1 MRKGFVPKAYILNLR
16 KTLMIFAI
24 LLLIAGNVLTVLPNH
39 IHAEDNT
46 EVTQAAENTCPAP
59 VALIN
64 GGFEQPK
71 ARNVGDKGSTGTDPY
86 WMYFFE
92 NEVPGWETDASD
104 NRIQIMQ
111 NSNEFKIGPQ
121 TDRMSTVAA
130 EGTQYA
136 ELNAN
141 EPAMLY
147 QDVNTTPGQT
157 IYWRLAHRGELGYD
171 TMQLRIGSVNTPVDT
186 LPVIQKMSST
196 YDKWY
201 YYTGTYTVPAGQT
214 KTRFGFEA
222 VESST
227 GSPMAGNLLDDIF
240 LGTEP
245 CVTANKSVSPQGE
258 VHPGDELTYAVQVK
272 NQGGDVAADASF
284 SDAIPEGTEYVPG
297 SLKLINGSTTK
308 NLTDAADGDE
318 GNFDGNKV
326 NVALGDL
333 PNTTNLPNGMTV
345 QFKVKAKTGYVGKE
359 ISNKAQINYDSLL
372 TNASKKTES
381 NEVTTPV
388 VFKDPVLESKKT
400 SAIKAKADGNQ
411 DVDHP
416 EVGDTLSYTIQTR
429 NTIEDSQVKN
439 VTISDAVPEGLEYV
453 PGSLQVDGTS
463 VSDAQDDDKG
473 QYADGKVSGQVGN
486 ISDTKWHNVTF
497 EAKVKSGQ
505 AGKDIINK
513 ASISGDNIETPDTPS
528 NEVKVYPRNPSLE
541 SKKTSAIKEKVAG
554 NKYPDH
560 PEVGDTLLYTIQTR
574 NTEED
579 SEAKNLTIS
588 DALPKGLEYVPGTL
602 KVDGTAVS
610 DAKDDDKGDVTDGKV
625 SGQIGDVTDTEWHNV
640 TFEAKVKAG
649 QAGETIQ
656 NTASVTGSNVDTPD
670 KPSNDTEIYP
680 RKPNVES
687 KKTASL
693 QEKAEGNKDE
703 KHPEVGDTLLYTIET
718 RNTIEDS
725 LLKDLVISDELP
737 DGLEYVSG
745 SLKVDNKGVSD
756 AKDDDK
762 GDVTDGKVSGQIGDV
777 TDTEWHTVT
786 FEAKVKAGQAGET
799 IQNTASVTGSNV
811 DTPDTPKNE
820 VEVYPRNPALESK
833 KTASI
838 QAKAEGN
845 KEENQ
850 TQVGDTL
857 LYTIQ
862 TRNTIEDSLVK
873 NLVISDELPEGLE
886 YVSGT
891 LKVDNKAVS
900 DAQDDDKGAMTDGKV
915 SGQIGDVTDTEWHTV
930 TFEVKVKA
938 GQRDQKIVN
947 TASVTGDNVDKP
959 DTPSHEVK
967 VYPKN
972 PVLESEKTAK
982 NLDSD
987 KEKYEAGDTIVYTIK
1002 TRNTVADSKVTDLV
1016 ISDKLPEGLEYVPG
1030 TLKVDNKEVS
1040 DARDDD
1046 KGDVT
1051 DGKVSGQFGDVTDTE
1066 WHTVTFEA
1074 KVKAGQADKKIV
1086 NTASISGDNTDKP
1099 DTPSQEVKVSPKD
1112 PVLKSEKSVKNLDSD
1127 KGKYEAGDTVVY
1139 TIKTRNTVAD
1149 SKVTDLVISDKL
1161 PAGLK
1166 YVEGSLK
1173 ASNGGEA
1180 TIKDGKITA
1189 NFGDV
1194 TDTEWR
1200 SVTFQAK
1207 IESGYAEKTIKNV
1220 ATVDGG
1226 NIDTPDTPGT
1236 DMKVDP
1242 KEPKLESKKTAS
1254 IKEKADGNKDEDHPE
1269 SGDTLLYTIQTRN
1282 TVDDS
1287 LVKDLVISD
1296 SLPEGLEYVTGT
1308 LKVDGTAVSD
1318 DQDDDHGYYAD
1329 GKTSGE
1335 FGNVTDTK
1343 WHSVTF
1349 EAKLKSGQAGKD
1361 IVNTANISSDNI
1373 KTPDKPSHEVKVY
1386 PRNPVLESEKTVK
1399 NLDSDKEKYEAGDT
1413 VVYTI
1418 KTRNTVSDGKVEN
1431 LVISDDLP
1439 AGLKYVEGSL
1449 KASNGGEA
1457 TIKDGKITANFGDVT
1472 DTEWHTVTFQAKI
1485 ESGYEGKTITNVA
1498 TVNGSSIDKPDKPK
1512 AEMNV
1517 VSKGSEKPNEPAKPS
1532 KPTSE
1537 PSKPTPEKTSEKTN
1551 AGNELPN
1558 TATNTYN
1565 LILVGLVLLVA
1576 GTALW
1581 YFRRK
1586 RNA

>member
-1 MRKGFVPKAYILNLR
+1 MGKTFISKTNKLHIRKILIVVAVFLLVTGNL
-16 KTLMIFAI
+16 LSA
-24 LLLIAGNVLTVLPNH
+24 LPNH
-39 IHAEDNT
+39 MHAEDNT
-46 EVTQAAENTCPAP
+46 EVTEKADTTCSAP

-64 GGFEQPK
+64 GSFEQGA
-71 ARNVGDKGSTGTDPY
+71 ARGSAHDGSGLY
-86 WMYFFE
+86 YLE
-92 NEVPGWETDASD
+92 SEVPGWKTTDKAIEIWNYKENIPAVAKNWPAPPNG
-104 NRIQIMQ
+104 NRW
-111 NSNEFKIGPQ
+111 
-121 TDRMSTVAA
+121 
-130 EGTQYA
+130 A
-136 ELNAN
+136 ELNAFEN
-141 EPAMLY
+141 GMLY
-147 QDVNTTPGQT
+147 QDVKTTPGQT
-157 IYWRLAHRGELGYD
+157 IYWRLSHMGRNGVD
-171 TMQLRIGSVNTPVDT
+171 TMQVRIGAVTATPYDT
-186 LPVIQKMSST
+186 KVQKQLSDGRT
-196 YDKWY
+196 AWGTH
-201 YYTGTYTVPAGQT
+201 TGSYTVPAGQT

-222 VESST
+222 VST
-227 GSPMAGNLLDDIF
+227 AGGSIGAGNFLDDIF

-258 VHPGDELTYAVQVK
+258 VHPGDELTYTVQVK

-284 SDAIPEGTEYVPG
+284 TDAIPEGTEYVPG
-297 SLKLINGSTTK
+297 TLKLINGSTTK
-308 NLTDAADGDE
+308 NLTDASDGDA
-318 GNFDGNKV
+318 GYFDGSKV
-326 NVALGDL
+326 NITLGDL
-333 PNTTNLPNGMTV
+333 PNTNNLPNGMTV
-345 QFKVKAKTGYVGKE
+345 QFKVKAKTGYAGKE

-372 TNASKKTES
+372 TNTNKQTES

-400 SAIKAKADGNQ
+400 SAIKSKAEGNQ
-411 DVDHP
+411 DADHP
-416 EVGDTLSYTIQTR
+416 EVGDTLLYTIQTR
-429 NTIEDSQVKN
+429 NTVEDSVVRKLA
-439 VTISDAVPEGLEYV
+439 ISDVVPEGLEYV
-453 PGSLQVDGTS
+453 PGTLQVDGAS
-463 VSDAQDDDKG
+463 VSDVQDDDKG
-473 QYADGKVSGQVGN
+473 QYTDGKVSGQIGDVTD
-486 ISDTKWHNVTF
+486 SEWHNVTF
-497 EAKVKSGQ
+497 EAKVKPGQ
-505 AGKDIINK
+505 AGKDIINT
-513 ASISGDNIETPDTPS
+513 ASISGDNIDTPDTPN
-528 NEVKVYPRNPSLE
+528 NEVKVYPRNPDLE
-541 SKKTSAIKEKVAG
+541 SKKTSTIKEKVEG

-579 SEAKNLTIS
+579 SEAKALTIS
-588 DALPKGLEYVPGTL
+588 DTLPEGLEYVPGTL

-610 DAKDDDKGDVTDGKV
+610 DAQDDDKGDMTDGKV
-625 SGQIGDVTDTEWHNV
+625 SGQIGDVNDTKWHNV
-640 TFEAKVKAG
+640 TFEVKVKAG
-649 QAGETIQ
+649 QAGETIK
-656 NTASVTGSNVDTPD
+656 NTATVSGSNIDTPD

-680 RKPNVES
+680 RKPDVES

-693 QEKAEGNKDE
+693 QTKAEGNKDE

-745 SLKVDNKGVSD
+745 SLKVDNKEASD

-762 GDVTDGKVSGQIGDV
+762 GDMTDGKVSGQIGDV

-799 IQNTASVTGSNV
+799 IQNTASVTGSNL

-820 VEVYPRNPALESK
+820 VEVYPKNPVLESK

-845 KEENQ
+845 KDENQ

-862 TRNTIEDSLVK
+862 TRNTVEDSLVK

-900 DAQDDDKGAMTDGKV
+900 DAQDDDKGDMTDGKV
-915 SGQIGDVTDTEWHTV
+915 SGQIG
-930 TFEVKVKA
+930 
-938 GQRDQKIVN
+938 N
-947 TASVTGDNVDKP
+947 
-959 DTPSHEVK
+959 
-967 VYPKN
+967 
-972 PVLESEKTAK
+972 
-982 NLDSD
+982 
-987 KEKYEAGDTIVYTIK
+987 
-1002 TRNTVADSKVTDLV
+1002 
-1016 ISDKLPEGLEYVPG
+1016 
-1030 TLKVDNKEVS
+1030 
-1040 DARDDD
+1040 
-1046 KGDVT
+1046 
-1051 DGKVSGQFGDVTDTE
+1051 VTDTE

-1074 KVKAGQADKKIV
+1074 KVKAGQADEKIV
-1086 NTASISGDNTDKP
+1086 NTASVSGDNVDKP
-1099 DTPSQEVKVSPKD
+1099 DKPSHEVKVSPRN
-1112 PVLKSEKSVKNLDSD
+1112 PVLESEKTAKNLDEE
-1127 KGKYEAGDTVVY
+1127 KEKYEAGDTVVY
-1139 TIKTRNTVAD
+1139 TIKTRNTVKD
-1149 SKVTDLVISDKL
+1149 SKVTDLVISDEL
-1161 PAGLK
+1161 PDGLK
-1166 YVEGSLK
+1166 YIEGSLK
-1173 ASNGGEA
+1173 VSHEGKGSFENGKVSA
-1180 TIKDGKITA
+1180 D
-1189 NFGDV
+1189 FGDV
-1194 TDTEWR
+1194 TDTEWHT
-1200 SVTFQAK
+1200 VTLQAK

-1226 NIDTPDTPGT
+1226 NIDTPDKPGT
-1236 DMKVDP
+1236 DIRVDA
-1242 KEPKLESKKTAS
+1242 KDPKLESKKTAS
-1254 IKEKADGNKDEDHPE
+1254 IKEKADGNKDADHPE

-1282 TVDDS
+1282 TIEDS
-1287 LVKDLVISD
+1287 LVKNLVISD
-1296 SLPEGLEYVTGT
+1296 SLPEGLEYVSGT

-1329 GKTSGE
+1329 GKTSGG

-1349 EAKLKSGQAGKD
+1349 EAKVKSGQAGKD

-1373 KTPDKPSHEVKVY
+1373 TNPDKPSHEVKVY

-1498 TVNGSSIDKPDKPK
+1498 SVEGSGIDKSDKPK

-1517 VSKGSEKPNEPAKPS
+1517 VSKGSETPSNFNPSDEPNKSTPS
-1532 KPTSE
+1532 
-1537 PSKPTPEKTSEKTN
+1537 TPEKTDGKTN

-1576 GTALW
+1576 GTAFW

>member
-16 KTLMIFAI
+16 KTLMIFAV

-39 IHAEDNT
+39 IHAEDTT
-46 EVTQAAENTCPAP
+46 EVTQSADTICPAP

-64 GGFEQPK
+64 GSFEQGA
-71 ARNVGDKGSTGTDPY
+71 ARGSAHDGSGLY
-86 WMYFFE
+86 YYE
-92 NEVPGWETDASD
+92 SEVPGWKTTDKAIEIWNYAQNIPAVVKNWPAPPD
-104 NRIQIMQ
+104 GNRW
-111 NSNEFKIGPQ
+111 
-121 TDRMSTVAA
+121 
-130 EGTQYA
+130 A
-136 ELNAN
+136 ELNAFEN
-141 EPAMLY
+141 GMLY
-147 QDVNTTPGQT
+147 QDVKTTPGQT
-157 IYWRLAHRGELGYD
+157 IYWRLSHMGRQGVD
-171 TMQLRIGSVNTPVDT
+171 TMQVRIGAATNNPYDT
-186 LPVIQKMSST
+186 VVQKQFSDGKT
-196 YDKWY
+196 AWGTH
-201 YYTGTYTVPAGQT
+201 TGSYTVPAGQT
-214 KTRFGFEA
+214 TTRFGFEA
-222 VESST
+222 VST
-227 GSPMAGNLLDDIF
+227 AAGNIGAGNFLDDIF

-258 VHPGDELTYAVQVK
+258 VQPGDELTYAVQIK
-272 NQGGDVAADASF
+272 NEGGDVAADASF

-297 SLKLINGSTTK
+297 SLKLMNGSTTK
-308 NLTDAADGDE
+308 NLTDASDGDE

-326 NVALGDL
+326 NITLGNL
-333 PNTTNLPNGMTV
+333 PNTNNLPNGMTV
-345 QFKVKAKTGYVGKE
+345 QFKVKAKTGYAGKE

-372 TNASKKTES
+372 TNTSKKTES

-400 SAIKAKADGNQ
+400 SAIKVKADGNQ
-411 DVDHP
+411 DADHP
-416 EVGDTLSYTIQTR
+416 EVGDTLLYTIQTR
-429 NTIEDSQVKN
+429 NTVEDSQVKN
-439 VTISDAVPEGLEYV
+439 LAISDTVPEGLDYV
-453 PGSLQVDGTS
+453 PGSLKVDGVS
-463 VSDAQDDDKG
+463 VSDGQDDDKG
-473 QYADGKVSGQVGN
+473 QYTDGKVSGQVGN
-486 ISDTKWHNVTF
+486 VSDTEWHNVTF
-497 EAKVKSGQ
+497 EVKVKPGQ
-505 AGKDIINK
+505 AGKNIINT
-513 ASISGDNIETPDTPS
+513 ANISGDNIQTPEKPN
-528 NEVKVYPRNPSLE
+528 NEVKVYPRNPALE
-541 SKKTSAIKEKVAG
+541 SKKTAAIKEKVEG

-579 SEAKNLTIS
+579 SEVKALTIS
-588 DALPKGLEYVPGTL
+588 DAIPDGLEYVPGTL

-610 DAKDDDKGDVTDGKV
+610 DAQDDDKGDVTDGKV
-625 SGQIGDVTDTEWHNV
+625 SGQIGDVTDMEWHNV

-649 QAGETIQ
+649 QAGETIK
-656 NTASVTGSNVDTPD
+656 NTATITGSNIETPD

-680 RKPNVES
+680 RKPDVES

-693 QEKAEGNKDE
+693 QEKADGNKDE

-737 DGLEYVSG
+737 EGLEYVSG
-745 SLKVDNKGVSD
+745 SLKVDGTAVSD
-756 AKDDDK
+756 AQDDDK
-762 GDVTDGKVSGQIGDV
+762 GDMTDGKVSGQIGDV

-799 IQNTASVTGSNV
+799 IQNTASVTGSNLE
-811 DTPDTPKNE
+811 TPDKPNHE
-820 VEVYPRNPALESK
+820 VAIYPRNPDLESK

-850 TQVGDTL
+850 IQVGDTL

-862 TRNTIEDSLVK
+862 TRNIVEDSLVK

-900 DAQDDDKGAMTDGKV
+900 DAQDDDKGDMTDGKV
-915 SGQIGDVTDTEWHTV
+915 SGKIGDVTDTEWHTV

-938 GQRDQKIVN
+938 GQINQKIVN
-947 TASVTGDNVDKP
+947 TASVTGDNIDKP
-959 DTPSHEVK
+959 DKPSHEVK
-967 VYPKN
+967 VSPRN

-987 KEKYEAGDTIVYTIK
+987 KEKYEAGDTVVYTIK
-1002 TRNTVADSKVTDLV
+1002 TRNTVTDSKVTDLV
-1016 ISDKLPEGLEYVPG
+1016 IADKLPAGLEYVPG
-1030 TLKVDNKEVS
+1030 TLKVDNKAVS

-1051 DGKVSGQFGDVTDTE
+1051 EGKVSGQFGDVTDTE

-1074 KVKAGQADKKIV
+1074 KIKAGQAGKNIV
-1086 NTASISGDNTDKP
+1086 NTASVTGGNVDKP
-1099 DTPSQEVKVSPKD
+1099 DKPSHEVKVSPKD
-1112 PVLKSEKSVKNLDSD
+1112 PVLESEKTAKNLDSD
-1127 KGKYEAGDTVVY
+1127 KEKYEAGDTVVY

-1180 TIKDGKITA
+1180 TVKDGKVTA

-1194 TDTEWR
+1194 TDTGWHT
-1200 SVTFQAK
+1200 VTFQAK

-1226 NIDTPDTPGT
+1226 NIDTPDKPGT
-1236 DMKVDP
+1236 DIKVDA
-1242 KEPKLESKKTAS
+1242 KDPKLESKKTAS
-1254 IKEKADGNKDEDHPE
+1254 IKEKADGNKDADHPE

-1282 TVDDS
+1282 TMEDS
-1287 LVKDLVISD
+1287 LVKNLVISD
-1296 SLPEGLEYVTGT
+1296 SLPEGLEYVSGT

-1318 DQDDDHGYYAD
+1318 DQDDDHGYFAD

-1349 EAKLKSGQAGKD
+1349 EAKVKSGQAGKD
-1361 IVNTANISSDNI
+1361 IINTANISSDNI
-1373 KTPDKPSHEVKVY
+1373 TTPDKPSHEVKVY

-1472 DTEWHTVTFQAKI
+1472 DTEWRTVTFQAKI
-1485 ESGYEGKTITNVA
+1485 ESGYAGKTIINVA
-1498 TVNGSSIDKPDKPK
+1498 TVNGSSIDNPDKPK

-1532 KPTSE
+1532 KPT
-1537 PSKPTPEKTSEKTN
+1537 PEKTDGKTN
-1551 AGNELPN
+1551 TGKELPN

>member
-1 MRKGFVPKAYILNLR
+1 
-16 KTLMIFAI
+16 MIFAI
-24 LLLIAGNVLTVLPNH
+24 LLLVAGNVLTVLPNH

-46 EVTQAAENTCPAP
+46 EVTQSADTTCPAP

-64 GGFEQPK
+64 GSFEQGA
-71 ARNVGDKGSTGTDPY
+71 ARGSAYDGSGLY
-86 WMYFFE
+86 YYE
-92 NEVPGWETDASD
+92 SEVPGWKTTDKAIEIWNYAQNIPAVVKNWPAPPD
-104 NRIQIMQ
+104 GNRW
-111 NSNEFKIGPQ
+111 
-121 TDRMSTVAA
+121 
-130 EGTQYA
+130 A
-136 ELNAN
+136 ELNAFEN
-141 EPAMLY
+141 GMLY
-147 QDVNTTPGQT
+147 QDVKTTPGQT
-157 IYWRLAHRGELGYD
+157 IYWRLSHMGRQGVD
-171 TMQLRIGSVNTPVDT
+171 TMQVRIGAATSNPYSTVV
-186 LPVIQKMSST
+186 QKQFSDGRT
-196 YDKWY
+196 AWGTH
-201 YYTGTYTVPAGQT
+201 TGSYTVPAGQT
-214 KTRFGFEA
+214 TTRFGFEA
-222 VESST
+222 VST
-227 GSPMAGNLLDDIF
+227 ASGNIGAGNFLDDIF

-258 VHPGDELTYAVQVK
+258 VQPGDELTYAVQIK
-272 NQGGDVAADASF
+272 NEGGDVAADASF

-308 NLTDAADGDE
+308 NLTDASDGDE

-326 NVALGDL
+326 NITLGDL
-333 PNTTNLPNGMTV
+333 PNTNNLPNGMTV

-372 TNASKKTES
+372 TNTSKKTES

-400 SAIKAKADGNQ
+400 SAIKAKAEGNQ
-411 DVDHP
+411 DADHP
-416 EVGDTLSYTIQTR
+416 EVGDTLLYTIQTR
-429 NTIEDSQVKN
+429 NTVEDSQVKN
-439 VTISDAVPEGLEYV
+439 LAISDTVPEGLDYV
-453 PGSLQVDGTS
+453 PGSLKVDGAS
-463 VSDAQDDDKG
+463 VSDDQDNDKG
-473 QYADGKVSGQVGN
+473 QYTDGKVSGQIGN
-486 ISDTKWHNVTF
+486 VTDTEWHNVTF
-497 EAKVKSGQ
+497 EVKVKPGQ
-505 AGKDIINK
+505 AGKDIINT
-513 ASISGDNIETPDTPS
+513 ASISGDNIQTPDKPN
-528 NEVKVYPRNPSLE
+528 NEVKVYPRNPALE
-541 SKKTSAIKEKVAG
+541 SKKTAAIKEKVEG

-579 SEAKNLTIS
+579 SEVKALTIS
-588 DALPKGLEYVPGTL
+588 DAIPDGLEYVPGTL

-610 DAKDDDKGDVTDGKV
+610 DDQDDDKGDVTDGKV

-640 TFEAKVKAG
+640 TFEVKVKAG
-649 QAGETIQ
+649 QAGETIK
-656 NTASVTGSNVDTPD
+656 NTATVSGSNIETPD

-680 RKPNVES
+680 RKPDVES

-725 LLKDLVISDELP
+725 LLKDLVISDKLP

-745 SLKVDNKGVSD
+745 SLKVDGTAVSD
-756 AKDDDK
+756 AQDDDK
-762 GDVTDGKVSGQIGDV
+762 GDMTDGKVSGQIGDV

-799 IQNTASVTGSNV
+799 IQNTASVTGSNLE
-811 DTPDTPKNE
+811 TPDKPNHE
-820 VEVYPRNPALESK
+820 VAIYPRNPDLESK
-833 KTASI
+833 KTSSI

-850 TQVGDTL
+850 IQVGDTL

-862 TRNTIEDSLVK
+862 TRNIVEDSLVK

-900 DAQDDDKGAMTDGKV
+900 DDQDDDKGYMTDGKV

-930 TFEVKVKA
+930 TFEAKVKA
-938 GQRDQKIVN
+938 GQRDQKIEN
-947 TASVTGDNVDKP
+947 TASVTGDNVDKT

-967 VYPKN
+967 ISPRN

-987 KEKYEAGDTIVYTIK
+987 KEKYEAGDTVVYTIK
-1002 TRNTVADSKVTDLV
+1002 TRNTVKDSKVTDLV
-1016 ISDKLPEGLEYVPG
+1016 ISDKLPAGLEYVPG

-1040 DARDDD
+1040 DVRDDD

-1074 KVKAGQADKKIV
+1074 KVKSGQADKNIV

-1099 DTPSQEVKVSPKD
+1099 DTPSQEVKISPKD

-1200 SVTFQAK
+1200 TVTFQAK

-1226 NIDTPDTPGT
+1226 NIDTPDKPGT
-1236 DMKVDP
+1236 DIKVDP
-1242 KEPKLESKKTAS
+1242 KDPKLESKKTAS

-1296 SLPEGLEYVTGT
+1296 SLPEGLEYVAGT

-1318 DQDDDHGYYAD
+1318 EQDDDHGYYAD

-1349 EAKLKSGQAGKD
+1349 EAKVKSGQAGKD

-1373 KTPDKPSHEVKVY
+1373 TTPDKPSHEVKVY

-1399 NLDSDKEKYEAGDT
+1399 NLDADKEKYEAGDT

-1431 LVISDDLP
+1431 LVISDKLP

-1472 DTEWHTVTFQAKI
+1472 DTEWRTVTFQAKI
-1485 ESGYEGKTITNVA
+1485 ESGFAGKTITNVA
-1498 TVNGSSIDKPDKPK
+1498 TVNGSSIDNPDKPK

-1532 KPTSE
+1532 KPT
-1537 PSKPTPEKTSEKTN
+1537 PEKTGEKTN
-1551 AGNELPN
+1551 AGKELPD
-1558 TATNTYN
+1558 TATNHYN
-1565 LILVGLVLLVA
+1565 ILLVGFGLLLIGSV
-1576 GTALW
+1576 LW

>member
-59 VALIN
+59 VALVN

-786 FEAKVKAGQAGET
+786 FEAKVK
-799 IQNTASVTGSNV
+799 S
-811 DTPDTPKNE
+811 
-820 VEVYPRNPALESK
+820 
-833 KTASI
+833 
-838 QAKAEGN
+838 
-845 KEENQ
+845 
-850 TQVGDTL
+850 
-857 LYTIQ
+857 
-862 TRNTIEDSLVK
+862 
-873 NLVISDELPEGLE
+873 
-886 YVSGT
+886 
-891 LKVDNKAVS
+891 
-900 DAQDDDKGAMTDGKV
+900 
-915 SGQIGDVTDTEWHTV
+915 
-930 TFEVKVKA
+930 

-1296 SLPEGLEYVTGT
+1296 SLPEGLEYVAGT

-1349 EAKLKSGQAGKD
+1349 EAKVKSGQAGKD

-1373 KTPDKPSHEVKVY
+1373 KTPDQPSHEVKVY

-1532 KPTSE
+1532 KTTPE
-1537 PSKPTPEKTSEKTN
+1537 PSKTTPEKTSEKTN

>member
-1 MRKGFVPKAYILNLR
+1 
-16 KTLMIFAI
+16 MIFAI
-24 LLLIAGNVLTVLPNH
+24 LLLVAGNVLTVLPNH

-46 EVTQAAENTCPAP
+46 EVTQSADTTCPAP

-64 GGFEQPK
+64 GSFEQGA
-71 ARNVGDKGSTGTDPY
+71 ARGSAYDGSGLY
-86 WMYFFE
+86 YYE
-92 NEVPGWETDASD
+92 SEVPGWKTTDKAIEIWNYAQNIPAVVKNWPAPPD
-104 NRIQIMQ
+104 GNRW
-111 NSNEFKIGPQ
+111 
-121 TDRMSTVAA
+121 
-130 EGTQYA
+130 A
-136 ELNAN
+136 ELNAFEN
-141 EPAMLY
+141 GMLY
-147 QDVNTTPGQT
+147 QDVKTTPGQT
-157 IYWRLAHRGELGYD
+157 IYWRLSHMGRQGVD
-171 TMQLRIGSVNTPVDT
+171 TMQVRIGAATSNPYSTVV
-186 LPVIQKMSST
+186 QKQFSDGRT
-196 YDKWY
+196 AWGTH
-201 YYTGTYTVPAGQT
+201 TGSYTVPAGQT
-214 KTRFGFEA
+214 TTRFGFEA
-222 VESST
+222 VST
-227 GSPMAGNLLDDIF
+227 ASGNIGAGNFLDDIF

-245 CVTANKSVSPQGE
+245 CVTANKTVSPQGE
-258 VHPGDELTYAVQVK
+258 VQPGDELTYAVQIK
-272 NQGGDVAADASF
+272 NEGGDVAADASF

-308 NLTDAADGDE
+308 NLTDASDGDG

-326 NVALGDL
+326 NITLGDL
-333 PNTTNLPNGMTV
+333 PNTNNLPNGMTV

-372 TNASKKTES
+372 TNTSKKTES

-400 SAIKAKADGNQ
+400 SAIKAKAEGNQ
-411 DVDHP
+411 DADHP
-416 EVGDTLSYTIQTR
+416 EVGDTLLYTIQTR
-429 NTIEDSQVKN
+429 NTVEDSQVKN
-439 VTISDAVPEGLEYV
+439 LAISDTVPEGLDYV
-453 PGSLQVDGTS
+453 PGSLKVDGAS
-463 VSDAQDDDKG
+463 VSDDQDNDKG
-473 QYADGKVSGQVGN
+473 QYTDGKVSGQIGN
-486 ISDTKWHNVTF
+486 VTDTEWHNVTF
-497 EAKVKSGQ
+497 EVKVKPGQ
-505 AGKDIINK
+505 AGKDIINT
-513 ASISGDNIETPDTPS
+513 ASISGDNIQTPDKPN
-528 NEVKVYPRNPSLE
+528 NEVKVYPRNPALE
-541 SKKTSAIKEKVAG
+541 SKKTAAIKEKVEG

-579 SEAKNLTIS
+579 SEVKALTIS
-588 DALPKGLEYVPGTL
+588 DAIPDGLEYVPGTL

-610 DAKDDDKGDVTDGKV
+610 DDQDDDKGDVTDGKV

-640 TFEAKVKAG
+640 TFEVKVKAG
-649 QAGETIQ
+649 QAGETIK
-656 NTASVTGSNVDTPD
+656 NTATVSGSNIETPD

-680 RKPNVES
+680 RKPDVES

-725 LLKDLVISDELP
+725 LLKDLVISDKLP

-745 SLKVDNKGVSD
+745 SLKVDGTAVSD
-756 AKDDDK
+756 AQDDDK
-762 GDVTDGKVSGQIGDV
+762 GDMTDGKVSGQIGDV

-799 IQNTASVTGSNV
+799 IQNTASVTGSNLE
-811 DTPDTPKNE
+811 TPDKPNHE
-820 VEVYPRNPALESK
+820 VAIYPRNPDLESK
-833 KTASI
+833 KTSSI

-850 TQVGDTL
+850 IQVGDTL

-862 TRNTIEDSLVK
+862 TRNIVEDSLVK

-900 DAQDDDKGAMTDGKV
+900 DAQDDDKGNMTDGKV

-938 GQRDQKIVN
+938 GQTDQKIVN

-959 DTPSHEVK
+959 DKPSHEVK
-967 VYPKN
+967 VSPRN

-987 KEKYEAGDTIVYTIK
+987 KEKYEVGDTVVYTIK
-1002 TRNTVADSKVTDLV
+1002 TRNTVKDSKVTDLV
-1016 ISDKLPEGLEYVPG
+1016 ITDKLPAGLEYVPG

-1051 DGKVSGQFGDVTDTE
+1051 DDKVSGQFGDVTDTE

-1074 KVKAGQADKKIV
+1074 KVKSGQADKNIV

-1112 PVLKSEKSVKNLDSD
+1112 PVLKSEKSVKNFDSD

-1200 SVTFQAK
+1200 TVTFQAK

-1226 NIDTPDTPGT
+1226 NIDTPDKPGT
-1236 DMKVDP
+1236 DIKVDP
-1242 KEPKLESKKTAS
+1242 KDPKLESKKTAS

-1282 TVDDS
+1282 TFDDS
-1287 LVKDLVISD
+1287 LVKNLVISD
-1296 SLPEGLEYVTGT
+1296 SLPEGLEYVAGT

-1349 EAKLKSGQAGKD
+1349 EAKVKSGQAGKD

-1399 NLDSDKEKYEAGDT
+1399 NLDADKEKYEAGDT

-1431 LVISDDLP
+1431 LVILDDLP

-1457 TIKDGKITANFGDVT
+1457 TFKDGKVTANFGDVT
-1472 DTEWHTVTFQAKI
+1472 DTEWRTVTFQAKI
-1485 ESGYEGKTITNVA
+1485 ESGFAGKTITNVA
-1498 TVNGSSIDKPDKPK
+1498 TVNGSGIDNPDKPK

-1532 KPTSE
+1532 KPT
-1537 PSKPTPEKTSEKTN
+1537 PEKTGEKTN
-1551 AGNELPN
+1551 AGKELPD
-1558 TATNTYN
+1558 TATNHYN
-1565 LILVGLVLLVA
+1565 ILLFGFGLLLIGS
-1576 GTALW
+1576 ALW

>member
-1 MRKGFVPKAYILNLR
+1 MRKGFVPKTYILNLR
-16 KTLMIFAI
+16 KTLMIFTV
-24 LLLIAGNVLTVLPNH
+24 LLLVTGNVLTVLPNH
-39 IHAEDNT
+39 IHAEENP
-46 EVTQAAENTCPAP
+46 EVTQSADTTCPAP
-59 VALIN
+59 VTLIN
-64 GGFEQPK
+64 GSFEQGA
-71 ARNVGDKGSTGTDPY
+71 ARGSAVNGSGIY
-86 WMYFFE
+86 YYE
-92 NEVPGWETDASD
+92 SEVPGWKTTDDASGYKVIEIW
-104 NRIQIMQ
+104 NHAQ
-111 NSNEFKIGPQ
+111 NLPSGAKYYSAPPDGK
-121 TDRMSTVAA
+121 RW
-130 EGTQYA
+130 A
-136 ELNAN
+136 ELNATEN
-141 EPAMLY
+141 GMLY
-147 QDVNTTPGQT
+147 QDVKTTPGQT
-157 IYWRLAHRGELGYD
+157 IYWRLSHMGRAGVD
-171 TMQLRIGSVNTPVDT
+171 TMQVRIGAATKNPYDT
-186 LPVIQKMSST
+186 VAQKQMS
-196 YDKWY
+196 DGK
-201 YYTGTYTVPAGQT
+201 TGWGTHTGSYTVPTGQT
-214 KTRFGFEA
+214 TTRFGFEA
-222 VESST
+222 VSSAS
-227 GSPMAGNLLDDIF
+227 GSIGNGNFLDDIF

-258 VHPGDELTYAVQVK
+258 VHHGDELTYAVQVK

-308 NLTDAADGDE
+308 NLTDASDGDE

-326 NVALGDL
+326 NITLGNL
-333 PNTTNLPNGMTV
+333 PNTNDLPNGMTV
-345 QFKVKAKTGYVGKE
+345 QFKVKAKAGYAGKE

-372 TNASKKTES
+372 TNTNKQTES
-381 NEVTTPV
+381 NEVKTPV

-400 SAIKAKADGNQ
+400 SAIKSKAEGNQ
-411 DVDHP
+411 DADHP
-416 EVGDTLSYTIQTR
+416 EVGDTLLYTIQTR
-429 NTIEDSQVKN
+429 NTAEDSQVKN
-439 VTISDAVPEGLEYV
+439 LTISDVVPEGLDYV
-453 PGSLQVDGTS
+453 PGSLKVDGAS
-463 VSDAQDDDKG
+463 VSDDQDDDKG
-473 QYADGKVSGQVGN
+473 QHTDGKVSGQIGN
-486 ISDTKWHNVTF
+486 ITDTEWHNVTF

-505 AGKDIINK
+505 AGKDIINT
-513 ASISGDNIETPDTPS
+513 ASISGDNIVTPDTPK
-528 NEVKVYPRNPSLE
+528 NEVKVYPRNPALE
-541 SKKTSAIKEKVAG
+541 SKKTSAIKEKVEG

-588 DALPKGLEYVPGTL
+588 DAIPDGLEYVPGTL

-625 SGQIGDVTDTEWHNV
+625 SGQIGDVTDMEWHNV
-640 TFEAKVKAG
+640 TFEAKVKPG
-649 QAGETIQ
+649 QAGETIK
-656 NTASVTGSNVDTPD
+656 NTATVSGSNIDTPD

-680 RKPNVES
+680 RKPDVES

-693 QEKAEGNKDE
+693 QAKAEGNKDE
-703 KHPEVGDTLLYTIET
+703 KHPEAGDTLLYTIET

-745 SLKVDNKGVSD
+745 SLKVDGTAVSD
-756 AKDDDK
+756 AQDDDK
-762 GDVTDGKVSGQIGDV
+762 GDMTDGKVSGQIGDV
-777 TDTEWHTVT
+777 TDTDWHTVT

-799 IQNTASVTGSNV
+799 IQNMASITGSNME
-811 DTPDTPKNE
+811 TPDKPKNE
-820 VEVYPRNPALESK
+820 VEVYPRNPVLESK

-838 QAKAEGN
+838 QAKADGN

-862 TRNTIEDSLVK
+862 TRNTVEDSLVK

-900 DAQDDDKGAMTDGKV
+900 DAQDDDKGDMTEGKV

-938 GQRDQKIVN
+938 GQTNQKIAN
-947 TASVTGDNVDKP
+947 TASVTGDNIDKP
-959 DTPSHEVK
+959 DKPSHEVK
-967 VYPKN
+967 VYPRN

-987 KEKYEAGDTIVYTIK
+987 KEKYEAGDTVVYTIK

-1016 ISDKLPEGLEYVPG
+1016 ISDELPEGLEYVSG
-1030 TLKVDNKEVS
+1030 TLKADDKAVT
-1040 DARDDD
+1040 DAEDDD

-1051 DGKVSGQFGDVTDTE
+1051 KGKVSGQFGDVTDTE

-1074 KVKAGQADKKIV
+1074 KLKAGQAGKNIV

-1127 KGKYEAGDTVVY
+1127 KEKYEAGDTVVY

-1149 SKVTDLVISDKL
+1149 SKVTDLVISDEL
-1161 PAGLK
+1161 PDGLK
-1166 YVEGSLK
+1166 YIEGSLK
-1173 ASNGGEA
+1173 VSHEGKGSFENGKVSA
-1180 TIKDGKITA
+1180 D
-1189 NFGDV
+1189 FGDV
-1194 TDTEWR
+1194 TDTEWHT
-1200 SVTFQAK
+1200 VTFQAK

-1226 NIDTPDTPGT
+1226 NIDTPDKPGT
-1236 DMKVDP
+1236 DINVDA
-1242 KEPKLESKKTAS
+1242 KDPKLESKKTAS
-1254 IKEKADGNKDEDHPE
+1254 IKEKADGNKDADHPE

-1282 TVDDS
+1282 TIEDS
-1287 LVKDLVISD
+1287 LVKNLVISD
-1296 SLPEGLEYVTGT
+1296 SLPEGLEYVSGT

-1318 DQDDDHGYYAD
+1318 VQDDDHGYYAD

-1349 EAKLKSGQAGKD
+1349 EAKVKSGQAGKD
-1361 IVNTANISSDNI
+1361 IVNTASVSSDNI

-1386 PRNPVLESEKTVK
+1386 PRNPVLESEKTAK
-1399 NLDSDKEKYEAGDT
+1399 NLDTDKKKYEAGDT

-1431 LVISDDLP
+1431 LVISDELP

-1449 KASNGGEA
+1449 KASNGGKA
-1457 TIKDGKITANFGDVT
+1457 TIKDGKVTANFGDVT
-1472 DTEWHTVTFQAKI
+1472 DTEWRTVTFQTKI
-1485 ESGYEGKTITNVA
+1485 ESEYSGKTITNVA
-1498 TVNGSSIDKPDKPK
+1498 TVEGSGIDKPDKPK
-1512 AEMNV
+1512 VDITVEQKDPP
-1517 VSKGSEKPNEPAKPS
+1517 VSDKSEEPVKPS
-1532 KPTSE
+1532 KPNNPNKDQGTES
-1537 PSKPTPEKTSEKTN
+1537 
-1551 AGNELPN
+1551 GNELPN

-1576 GTALW
+1576 GTAFW

>member
-16 KTLMIFAI
+16 KTLMIFAV

-39 IHAEDNT
+39 IHAEDTT
-46 EVTQAAENTCPAP
+46 EVTQSADNICPAP

-64 GGFEQPK
+64 GSFEQGA
-71 ARNVGDKGSTGTDPY
+71 ARGSAHDGSGLY
-86 WMYFFE
+86 YYE
-92 NEVPGWETDASD
+92 SEVPGWKTTDKAIEIWNYAQNIPAVVKNWPAPPD
-104 NRIQIMQ
+104 GNRW
-111 NSNEFKIGPQ
+111 
-121 TDRMSTVAA
+121 
-130 EGTQYA
+130 A
-136 ELNAN
+136 ELNAFEN
-141 EPAMLY
+141 GMLY
-147 QDVNTTPGQT
+147 QDVKTTPGQT
-157 IYWRLAHRGELGYD
+157 IYWRLSHMGRQGVD
-171 TMQLRIGSVNTPVDT
+171 TMQVRIGAATNNPYDT
-186 LPVIQKMSST
+186 VVQKQFSDGKT
-196 YDKWY
+196 AWGTH
-201 YYTGTYTVPAGQT
+201 TGSYTVPAGQT
-214 KTRFGFEA
+214 TTRFGFEA
-222 VESST
+222 VST
-227 GSPMAGNLLDDIF
+227 AAGNIGAGNFLDDIF

-258 VHPGDELTYAVQVK
+258 VQPGDELTYAVQIK
-272 NQGGDVAADASF
+272 NEGGDVAADASF

-297 SLKLINGSTTK
+297 SLKLMNGSTTK
-308 NLTDAADGDE
+308 NLTDASDGDE

-326 NVALGDL
+326 NITLGNL
-333 PNTTNLPNGMTV
+333 PNTNNLPNGMTV

-372 TNASKKTES
+372 TNTSKKTES

-400 SAIKAKADGNQ
+400 SAIKAKAEGNQ
-411 DVDHP
+411 DADHP
-416 EVGDTLSYTIQTR
+416 EVGDTLLYTIQTR
-429 NTIEDSQVKN
+429 NTVEDSQVKN
-439 VTISDAVPEGLEYV
+439 LAISDAVPEGLEYV
-453 PGSLQVDGTS
+453 PGSLKVDGAS
-463 VSDAQDDDKG
+463 VSDGQDDDKG
-473 QYADGKVSGQVGN
+473 QYTDGKVSGQVGN
-486 ISDTKWHNVTF
+486 VSDTEWHNVTF
-497 EAKVKSGQ
+497 EVKVKPGQ
-505 AGKDIINK
+505 AGKNIINT
-513 ASISGDNIETPDTPS
+513 ASISGDNIQTPDKPN
-528 NEVKVYPRNPSLE
+528 NEVKVYPRNPALE
-541 SKKTSAIKEKVAG
+541 SKKTAAIKEKVEG

-579 SEAKNLTIS
+579 SEVKALTIS
-588 DALPKGLEYVPGTL
+588 DAIPDGLEYVPGTL

-610 DAKDDDKGDVTDGKV
+610 DDQDDDKGDVTDGKV
-625 SGQIGDVTDTEWHNV
+625 SGQIGDVTDMEWHNV

-649 QAGETIQ
+649 QAGETIK
-656 NTASVTGSNVDTPD
+656 NTATITGSNIETPD

-680 RKPNVES
+680 RKPDVES

-693 QEKAEGNKDE
+693 QEKADGNKDE

-737 DGLEYVSG
+737 EGLEYVSG
-745 SLKVDNKGVSD
+745 SLKVDDTAVSD
-756 AKDDDK
+756 AQDDDK
-762 GDVTDGKVSGQIGDV
+762 GDMTDGKVSGQIGDV

-799 IQNTASVTGSNV
+799 IQNTASVTGSNLE
-811 DTPDTPKNE
+811 TPDKPNHE
-820 VEVYPRNPALESK
+820 VAIYPRNPDLESK

-850 TQVGDTL
+850 IQVGDTL

-862 TRNTIEDSLVK
+862 TRNIVEDSLVK

-891 LKVDNKAVS
+891 LKVDNKSVS
-900 DAQDDDKGAMTDGKV
+900 DAQDDDKGDMTDGKV

-938 GQRDQKIVN
+938 GQTDQKIVN
-947 TASVTGDNVDKP
+947 TASVTGDNIDKP
-959 DTPSHEVK
+959 DKPSHEVK
-967 VYPKN
+967 VSPRN

-987 KEKYEAGDTIVYTIK
+987 KEKYEAGDTVVYTIK
-1002 TRNTVADSKVTDLV
+1002 TRNTVTDSKVTDLV
-1016 ISDKLPEGLEYVPG
+1016 IADKLPAGLEYVPG
-1030 TLKVDNKEVS
+1030 TLKVDNKAVS

-1051 DGKVSGQFGDVTDTE
+1051 EGKVSGQFGDVTDTE

-1074 KVKAGQADKKIV
+1074 KIKAGQAGKNIV
-1086 NTASISGDNTDKP
+1086 NTASVTGGNVDKP
-1099 DTPSQEVKVSPKD
+1099 DKPSHEVKVSPKD
-1112 PVLKSEKSVKNLDSD
+1112 PVLESEKTAKNLDSD
-1127 KGKYEAGDTVVY
+1127 KEKYEAGDTVVY

-1180 TIKDGKITA
+1180 TVKDGKVTA

-1194 TDTEWR
+1194 TDTEWHT
-1200 SVTFQAK
+1200 VTFQAK

-1226 NIDTPDTPGT
+1226 NIDTPDKPGT
-1236 DMKVDP
+1236 DIKVDA
-1242 KEPKLESKKTAS
+1242 KDPKLESKKTAS
-1254 IKEKADGNKDEDHPE
+1254 IKEKADGNKDADHPE

-1282 TVDDS
+1282 TMEDS
-1287 LVKDLVISD
+1287 LVKNLVISD
-1296 SLPEGLEYVTGT
+1296 SLPEGLEYVSGT

-1318 DQDDDHGYYAD
+1318 DLDDDHGYFAD

-1349 EAKLKSGQAGKD
+1349 EAKVKSGQAGKD
-1361 IVNTANISSDNI
+1361 IINTANISSDNI
-1373 KTPDKPSHEVKVY
+1373 TTPDKPSHEVKVY

-1472 DTEWHTVTFQAKI
+1472 DTEWRTVTFQAKI
-1485 ESGYEGKTITNVA
+1485 ESGYAGKTIINVA
-1498 TVNGSSIDKPDKPK
+1498 TVNGSSIDNPDKPK

-1532 KPTSE
+1532 KPT
-1537 PSKPTPEKTSEKTN
+1537 PEKTDGKTN
-1551 AGNELPN
+1551 TGKELPN

>member
-1 MRKGFVPKAYILNLR
+1 
-16 KTLMIFAI
+16 MIFAT
-24 LLLIAGNVLTVLPNH
+24 LLLVAGNVLTVLPNH
-39 IHAEDNT
+39 IHAEENP
-46 EVTQAAENTCPAP
+46 EVTQSADTTCPAP
-59 VALIN
+59 VTLIN
-64 GGFEQPK
+64 GSFEQGA
-71 ARNVGDKGSTGTDPY
+71 ARGSAVNGSGIY
-86 WMYFFE
+86 YYE
-92 NEVPGWETDASD
+92 SEVPGWKTTDDASGYKVIEIW
-104 NRIQIMQ
+104 NHAQ
-111 NSNEFKIGPQ
+111 NLPSGAKYYSAPPDGK
-121 TDRMSTVAA
+121 RW
-130 EGTQYA
+130 A
-136 ELNAN
+136 ELNATEN
-141 EPAMLY
+141 GMLY
-147 QDVNTTPGQT
+147 QDVKTTPGQT
-157 IYWRLAHRGELGYD
+157 IYWRLSHMGRAGVD
-171 TMQLRIGSVNTPVDT
+171 TMQVRIGAATKNPYDT
-186 LPVIQKMSST
+186 VAQKQMS
-196 YDKWY
+196 DGK
-201 YYTGTYTVPAGQT
+201 TGWGTHTGSYTVPAGQT
-214 KTRFGFEA
+214 TTRFGFEA
-222 VESST
+222 VSSAS
-227 GSPMAGNLLDDIF
+227 GSIGNGNFLDDIF

-245 CVTANKSVSPQGE
+245 CVTASKSVSPQGE

-308 NLTDAADGDE
+308 NLTDASDGDE

-326 NVALGDL
+326 NITLGDL
-333 PNTTNLPNGMTV
+333 PNANDLPNGMTV
-345 QFKVKAKTGYVGKE
+345 QFKVKAKAGYAGKE

-372 TNASKKTES
+372 TNTDKQTES
-381 NEVTTPV
+381 NEVKTPV

-400 SAIKAKADGNQ
+400 SAIKSKAEGNQ
-411 DVDHP
+411 DADHP
-416 EVGDTLSYTIQTR
+416 EVGDTLLYTIQTR
-429 NTIEDSQVKN
+429 NTAEDSQVKN
-439 VTISDAVPEGLEYV
+439 LTISDVVPEGLDYV
-453 PGSLQVDGTS
+453 PGSLKVDGAS
-463 VSDAQDDDKG
+463 VSDDQDDDKG
-473 QYADGKVSGQVGN
+473 QHTDGKVSGQIGN
-486 ISDTKWHNVTF
+486 ITDTEWHNVTF

-505 AGKDIINK
+505 AGKDIINT
-513 ASISGDNIETPDTPS
+513 ASISGDNIVTPDTPK
-528 NEVKVYPRNPSLE
+528 NEVKVYPRNPALE
-541 SKKTSAIKEKVAG
+541 SKKTSAIKEKVEG

-588 DALPKGLEYVPGTL
+588 DAIPDGLEYVPGTL

-610 DAKDDDKGDVTDGKV
+610 DAQDDDKGDVTDGKV
-625 SGQIGDVTDTEWHNV
+625 SGQIGDVTDMEWHNV

-649 QAGETIQ
+649 QAGETIK
-656 NTASVTGSNVDTPD
+656 NTATVSGSNIETPN

-680 RKPNVES
+680 RKPDVES

-693 QEKAEGNKDE
+693 QAKAEGNKDE
-703 KHPEVGDTLLYTIET
+703 KHPEAGDTLLYTIET

-737 DGLEYVSG
+737 DGLEYVSD
-745 SLKVDNKGVSD
+745 SLKVDGTAVSD
-756 AKDDDK
+756 AQDDDK
-762 GDVTDGKVSGQIGDV
+762 GDMTDGKVSGQIGDV
-777 TDTEWHTVT
+777 TDTDWHTVT

-799 IQNTASVTGSNV
+799 IQNMASITGSNME
-811 DTPDTPKNE
+811 TPDKPKNE
-820 VEVYPRNPALESK
+820 VEVYPRNPVLESK

-838 QAKAEGN
+838 QAKADGN

-850 TQVGDTL
+850 TQVGDNL

-862 TRNTIEDSLVK
+862 TRNTVEDSLVK

-900 DAQDDDKGAMTDGKV
+900 DAQDDDKGDMTEGKV

-938 GQRDQKIVN
+938 GQNDRKIVN
-947 TASVTGDNVDKP
+947 TASVTGDNIDKP
-959 DTPSHEVK
+959 DKPSHEVK
-967 VYPKN
+967 VYPRN

-987 KEKYEAGDTIVYTIK
+987 KEKYEAGDTVVYTIK

-1016 ISDKLPEGLEYVPG
+1016 ISDELPEGLEYVSG
-1030 TLKVDNKEVS
+1030 TLKVDDKAVT
-1040 DARDDD
+1040 DAEDDD

-1051 DGKVSGQFGDVTDTE
+1051 KGKVSGQFGDVTDTE

-1074 KVKAGQADKKIV
+1074 KIKAGQAGKNIV

-1127 KGKYEAGDTVVY
+1127 KEKYEAGDTVVY

-1149 SKVTDLVISDKL
+1149 SKVTDLVISDEL
-1161 PAGLK
+1161 PDGLK
-1166 YVEGSLK
+1166 YIEGSLK
-1173 ASNGGEA
+1173 VSHEGKVSFENGKVSA
-1180 TIKDGKITA
+1180 D
-1189 NFGDV
+1189 FGDV
-1194 TDTEWR
+1194 TDTEWHT
-1200 SVTFQAK
+1200 VTFQAK

-1226 NIDTPDTPGT
+1226 NIDTPDKPGT
-1236 DMKVDP
+1236 DIKVDA
-1242 KEPKLESKKTAS
+1242 KDPKLESKKTAS
-1254 IKEKADGNKDEDHPE
+1254 IKKKADGNKDADHPE

-1282 TVDDS
+1282 TIEDS
-1287 LVKDLVISD
+1287 LVKNLVISD
-1296 SLPEGLEYVTGT
+1296 SLPEGLEYVSGT

-1349 EAKLKSGQAGKD
+1349 EAKVKSGQAGKD
-1361 IVNTANISSDNI
+1361 IVNTASVSSDNI

-1386 PRNPVLESEKTVK
+1386 PRNPVLESEKTAK
-1399 NLDSDKEKYEAGDT
+1399 NLDTDKKKYEAGDT

-1431 LVISDDLP
+1431 LVISDELP

-1449 KASNGGEA
+1449 KASKGGKA
-1457 TIKDGKITANFGDVT
+1457 TIKDGKVTANFGDVT
-1472 DTEWHTVTFQAKI
+1472 DTEWRTVTFQTKI
-1485 ESGYEGKTITNVA
+1485 ESEYSGKTITNVA
-1498 TVNGSSIDKPDKPK
+1498 TVEGSGIDKPDKPK
-1512 AEMNV
+1512 VDITVEQKDPP
-1517 VSKGSEKPNEPAKPS
+1517 VSDKSEEPVKPS
-1532 KPTSE
+1532 KPNNPNKDQGTES
-1537 PSKPTPEKTSEKTN
+1537 
-1551 AGNELPN
+1551 GNELPN

-1565 LILVGLVLLVA
+1565 LILIGLVLLVA
-1576 GTALW
+1576 GTAFW

>member
-1 MRKGFVPKAYILNLR
+1 
-16 KTLMIFAI
+16 MIFAI
-24 LLLIAGNVLTVLPNH
+24 LLLVSGNVLTVLPNR

-46 EVTQAAENTCPAP
+46 EVTQSADTTCPAP

-64 GGFEQPK
+64 GSFEQGA
-71 ARNVGDKGSTGTDPY
+71 ARGSAYDKSGLYYLES
-86 WMYFFE
+86 
-92 NEVPGWETDASD
+92 EVPGWKTTDDSSGQKVIEIWNYAQNIPSVAKNWPAPPD
-104 NRIQIMQ
+104 GNRW
-111 NSNEFKIGPQ
+111 
-121 TDRMSTVAA
+121 
-130 EGTQYA
+130 A
-136 ELNAN
+136 ELNAFEN
-141 EPAMLY
+141 GMLY
-147 QDVNTTPGQT
+147 QDVKTTPGQT
-157 IYWRLAHRGELGYD
+157 IYWRFSHMGRQGVD
-171 TMQLRIGSVNTPVDT
+171 TMQVRIGAATSNPYSTVV
-186 LPVIQKMSST
+186 QKQFSDGRT
-196 YDKWY
+196 AWGTH
-201 YYTGTYTVPAGQT
+201 TGSYTVPAGQT
-214 KTRFGFEA
+214 TTRFGFEA
-222 VESST
+222 VST
-227 GSPMAGNLLDDIF
+227 ASGNIGAGNFLDDIF

-308 NLTDAADGDE
+308 SLTDASDGDE

-326 NVALGDL
+326 NIALGDL
-333 PNTTNLPNGMTV
+333 PNTKNLPNGMTV

-359 ISNKAQINYDSLL
+359 ISNKAQINYESLL
-372 TNASKKTES
+372 TNTSEKTES
-381 NEVTTPV
+381 NKVTTPV

-411 DVDHP
+411 DADHP
-416 EVGDTLSYTIQTR
+416 EVGDTLLYTIQTR

-439 VTISDAVPEGLEYV
+439 LAILDAMPEGLDYV
-453 PGSLQVDGTS
+453 PGTLKVDGTA

-473 QYADGKVSGQVGN
+473 DVTDGKVSGQIGN
-486 ISDTKWHNVTF
+486 VSDTEWHNVTF
-497 EAKVKSGQ
+497 EVKVKPGQ
-505 AGKDIINK
+505 AGKNIINT
-513 ASISGDNIETPDTPS
+513 ASISGDNIQTPDKPN
-528 NEVKVYPRNPSLE
+528 NEVKVYPRNPALE
-541 SKKTSAIKEKVAG
+541 SKKTAAIIEKVEG

-579 SEAKNLTIS
+579 SEVKALTIS
-588 DALPKGLEYVPGTL
+588 DAIPDGLEYVPGTL

-610 DAKDDDKGDVTDGKV
+610 DAKDDDKGDMTDGKV
-625 SGQIGDVTDTEWHNV
+625 SGQIGDVTDTEWHKV

-649 QAGETIQ
+649 QAGETIK
-656 NTASVTGSNVDTPD
+656 NTATVSGSNIETPD

-680 RKPNVES
+680 KKPDVES

-762 GDVTDGKVSGQIGDV
+762 GDVTASKVSGQIGDV

-799 IQNTASVTGSNV
+799 IQNTANVTGGNLE
-811 DTPDTPKNE
+811 TPDKPKNE

-862 TRNTIEDSLVK
+862 TRNTVEDSLVK
-873 NLVISDELPEGLE
+873 NLIISDELPEGLE

-891 LKVDNKAVS
+891 LKVDNKKVS

-915 SGQIGDVTDTEWHTV
+915 SGQIGNVTDTEWHTV

-938 GQRDQKIVN
+938 GQTDQKIVN
-947 TASVTGDNVDKP
+947 TASVTGDNIDKP
-959 DTPSHEVK
+959 DKPSHEVK
-967 VYPKN
+967 VSPRN

-987 KEKYEAGDTIVYTIK
+987 EEKYEAGDTI
-1002 TRNTVADSKVTDLV
+1002 L
-1016 ISDKLPEGLEYVPG
+1016 
-1030 TLKVDNKEVS
+1030 
-1040 DARDDD
+1040 
-1046 KGDVT
+1046 
-1051 DGKVSGQFGDVTDTE
+1051 
-1066 WHTVTFEA
+1066 
-1074 KVKAGQADKKIV
+1074 
-1086 NTASISGDNTDKP
+1086 
-1099 DTPSQEVKVSPKD
+1099 
-1112 PVLKSEKSVKNLDSD
+1112 
-1127 KGKYEAGDTVVY
+1127 Y

-1173 ASNGGEA
+1173 ASNGGKA
-1180 TIKDGKITA
+1180 TIKDGKVTA

-1200 SVTFQAK
+1200 TVTFEAK
-1207 IESGYAEKTIKNV
+1207 IESGYTGKTIKNV
-1220 ATVDGG
+1220 A
-1226 NIDTPDTPGT
+1226 
-1236 DMKVDP
+1236 
-1242 KEPKLESKKTAS
+1242 A
-1254 IKEKADGNKDEDHPE
+1254 
-1269 SGDTLLYTIQTRN
+1269 
-1282 TVDDS
+1282 
-1287 LVKDLVISD
+1287 
-1296 SLPEGLEYVTGT
+1296 
-1308 LKVDGTAVSD
+1308 
-1318 DQDDDHGYYAD
+1318 
-1329 GKTSGE
+1329 
-1335 FGNVTDTK
+1335 
-1343 WHSVTF
+1343 
-1349 EAKLKSGQAGKD
+1349 
-1361 IVNTANISSDNI
+1361 
-1373 KTPDKPSHEVKVY
+1373 
-1386 PRNPVLESEKTVK
+1386 
-1399 NLDSDKEKYEAGDT
+1399 
-1413 VVYTI
+1413 
-1418 KTRNTVSDGKVEN
+1418 
-1431 LVISDDLP
+1431 
-1439 AGLKYVEGSL
+1439 
-1449 KASNGGEA
+1449 
-1457 TIKDGKITANFGDVT
+1457 
-1472 DTEWHTVTFQAKI
+1472 
-1485 ESGYEGKTITNVA
+1485 
-1498 TVNGSSIDKPDKPK
+1498 VNGSNIEKPDKPEADVK
-1512 AEMNV
+1512 IEQ
-1517 VSKGSEKPNEPAKPS
+1517 KDSEKSQQPEKSSKPHHPDKTGSPAKS
-1532 KPTSE
+1532 NETS
-1537 PSKPTPEKTSEKTN
+1537 
-1551 AGNELPN
+1551 GNELPN

>member
-1 MRKGFVPKAYILNLR
+1 MKKGFVPKSYILNLR
-16 KTLMIFAI
+16 KTLMIFAV

-46 EVTQAAENTCPAP
+46 EVTQSADTTCPAP

-64 GGFEQPK
+64 GSFEQGA
-71 ARNVGDKGSTGTDPY
+71 ARGSAVNGSGIY
-86 WMYFFE
+86 YYE
-92 NEVPGWETDASD
+92 SEVPGWKTTDDAAGYKVIEIW
-104 NRIQIMQ
+104 NHAQ
-111 NSNEFKIGPQ
+111 NLPSGAKDYPAPPDGK
-121 TDRMSTVAA
+121 RW
-130 EGTQYA
+130 A
-136 ELNAN
+136 ELNAMEN
-141 EPAMLY
+141 GMLY
-147 QDVNTTPGQT
+147 QDVKTTPGQT
-157 IYWRLAHRGELGYD
+157 IYWRLSHMGRAGVD
-171 TMQLRIGSVNTPVDT
+171 TMQVRIGAATQNPYDT
-186 LPVIQKMSST
+186 VVQKQMSDGRT
-196 YDKWY
+196 AWGTH
-201 YYTGTYTVPAGQT
+201 TGSYTVPAGQT
-214 KTRFGFEA
+214 TTRFGFEA
-222 VESST
+222 VSSAS
-227 GSPMAGNLLDDIF
+227 GSIGNGNFLDDIF

-308 NLTDAADGDE
+308 NLTDASDGDE

-326 NVALGDL
+326 NITLGNL
-333 PNTTNLPNGMTV
+333 PNTNDLPNGMTV
-345 QFKVKAKTGYVGKE
+345 QFKVKAKAGYVGKE

-372 TNASKKTES
+372 TNTSKKTES

-400 SAIKAKADGNQ
+400 SAIKAKAEGNQ
-411 DVDHP
+411 DADHP
-416 EVGDTLSYTIQTR
+416 EVGDTLLYTIQTR
-429 NTIEDSQVKN
+429 NTVEDSQVKN
-439 VTISDAVPEGLEYV
+439 LAILDMVPEGLDYV
-453 PGSLQVDGTS
+453 PGSLKVDGAS
-463 VSDAQDDDKG
+463 VSDDQDDDKG
-473 QYADGKVSGQVGN
+473 QYTDGKVSGKIGN
-486 ISDTKWHNVTF
+486 VTDTEWHNVTF
-497 EAKVKSGQ
+497 EVKVKPGQ
-505 AGKDIINK
+505 AGKNIINT
-513 ASISGDNIETPDTPS
+513 ASISGDNIQTPDKPN
-528 NEVKVYPRNPSLE
+528 NEVKVYPRNPALE
-541 SKKTSAIKEKVAG
+541 SKKTAAIKEKVEG

-579 SEAKNLTIS
+579 SEVKALTIS
-588 DALPKGLEYVPGTL
+588 DAIPDGLEYVSGTL

-610 DAKDDDKGDVTDGKV
+610 DAQDDDKGDVIDGKV

-640 TFEAKVKAG
+640 TFEVKVKAG
-649 QAGETIQ
+649 QAGETIK
-656 NTASVTGSNVDTPD
+656 NTASVTGSNIETPD

-680 RKPNVES
+680 RKPDVES

-693 QEKAEGNKDE
+693 QTKAEGNKDE

-745 SLKVDNKGVSD
+745 SLKVDGTAVSD
-756 AKDDDK
+756 AQNDDK
-762 GDVTDGKVSGQIGDV
+762 GDMTDGKVSGQIGDV
-777 TDTEWHTVT
+777 TDTEWHTVA

-799 IQNTASVTGSNV
+799 IQNMASITGSNME
-811 DTPDTPKNE
+811 TPDKPKNE
-820 VEVYPRNPALESK
+820 VDIYPRNPVLESK

-838 QAKAEGN
+838 QVKADGN

-862 TRNTIEDSLVK
+862 TRNTVEDSLVK

-900 DAQDDDKGAMTDGKV
+900 DAQDDDKGDMTDSKV

-938 GQRDQKIVN
+938 GQNDQKIVN
-947 TASVTGDNVDKP
+947 TASVTGDNIDKP
-959 DTPSHEVK
+959 DKPSHEVK
-967 VYPKN
+967 VYPRN

-1002 TRNTVADSKVTDLV
+1002 TRNTVADSKVTNLV
-1016 ISDKLPEGLEYVPG
+1016 ISDELPEGLEYVSG
-1030 TLKVDNKEVS
+1030 TLKVNNKAVT
-1040 DARDDD
+1040 DAKDDD

-1051 DGKVSGQFGDVTDTE
+1051 KGKVSGQFGDVTDTE

-1074 KVKAGQADKKIV
+1074 KIKAGQAGKNIV
-1086 NTASISGDNTDKP
+1086 NTASISGNNTDKP
-1099 DTPSQEVKVSPKD
+1099 DKPSQEVKVSPKD
-1112 PVLKSEKSVKNLDSD
+1112 PVLESEKTAKNLDSD
-1127 KGKYEAGDTVVY
+1127 KEKYEAGDTVVY

-1194 TDTEWR
+1194 TDTEWHT
-1200 SVTFQAK
+1200 VTFQAK

-1226 NIDTPDTPGT
+1226 NIDTPDKPGT
-1236 DMKVDP
+1236 DIKVDP
-1242 KEPKLESKKTAS
+1242 KDPKLESKKTAS
-1254 IKEKADGNKDEDHPE
+1254 IKEKADGNKDADHPE

-1282 TVDDS
+1282 TMEDS
-1287 LVKDLVISD
+1287 LVKNLVISD
-1296 SLPEGLEYVTGT
+1296 SLPEGLEYVSGT

-1318 DQDDDHGYYAD
+1318 DQDDDQGYYAD

-1349 EAKLKSGQAGKD
+1349 EAKVKSGQAGKD
-1361 IVNTANISSDNI
+1361 IVNTANISGDNI
-1373 KTPDKPSHEVKVY
+1373 TTPDKPSHEVKVY
-1386 PRNPVLESEKTVK
+1386 PRIPVLESEKTVK

-1457 TIKDGKITANFGDVT
+1457 TIKDGKVTANFGDVT
-1472 DTEWHTVTFQAKI
+1472 DTEWRTVTFQAKI

-1498 TVNGSSIDKPDKPK
+1498 TVEGSGIDKPDKPK
-1512 AEMNV
+1512 VDITVEQKDPV
-1517 VSKGSEKPNEPAKPS
+1517 PDKPEAPGKPS
-1532 KPTSE
+1532 NPNNPNKDQGTES
-1537 PSKPTPEKTSEKTN
+1537 
-1551 AGNELPN
+1551 GNELPN

>member
-16 KTLMIFAI
+16 KTLMIFAT
-24 LLLIAGNVLTVLPNH
+24 LLLVAGNVLTVLPNH
-39 IHAEDNT
+39 IHAADNT
-46 EVTQAAENTCPAP
+46 DVTQTADNTCPAP

-64 GGFEQPK
+64 GSFEQGA
-71 ARNVGDKGSTGTDPY
+71 ARGSAINGSGI
-86 WMYFFE
+86 YFYE
-92 NEVPGWETDASD
+92 SEVPGWKTTDDAAGYKVIEIW
-104 NRIQIMQ
+104 NHAQ
-111 NSNEFKIGPQ
+111 NLPSGAKYYPAPPDGK
-121 TDRMSTVAA
+121 RW
-130 EGTQYA
+130 A
-136 ELNAN
+136 ELNAVEN
-141 EPAMLY
+141 GMLY
-147 QDVNTTPGQT
+147 QDVKTTPGQT
-157 IYWRLAHRGELGYD
+157 IYWRLSHMGRAGVD
-171 TMQLRIGSVNTPVDT
+171 TMQVRIGAATKSPYDT
-186 LPVIQKMSST
+186 VVQKQMSDGRT
-196 YDKWY
+196 AWGTH
-201 YYTGTYTVPAGQT
+201 TGSYTVPAGQT
-214 KTRFGFEA
+214 TTRFGFEA
-222 VESST
+222 VSSAS
-227 GSPMAGNLLDDIF
+227 GSIGNGNFLDDIF

-245 CVTANKSVSPQGE
+245 CVTAHKTVSPQGE
-258 VHPGDELTYAVQVK
+258 VQAGDELTYAVQIK
-272 NQGGDVAADASF
+272 NEGGDVASAANF

-308 NLTDAADGDE
+308 NLTDASDGDE

-326 NVALGDL
+326 NITLGNL
-333 PNTTNLPNGMTV
+333 PNTKNLPNGMTV
-345 QFKVKAKTGYVGKE
+345 QFKVKAKTGYAGKE
-359 ISNKAQINYDSLL
+359 ISNKAQINYNSLL
-372 TNASKKTES
+372 TNTSKKTES

-411 DVDHP
+411 DADHP
-416 EVGDTLSYTIQTR
+416 EVGDTLLYTIQTR
-429 NTIEDSQVKN
+429 NTVEDSQVKN
-439 VTISDAVPEGLEYV
+439 LIISDAVPEGLEFV
-453 PGSLQVDGTS
+453 PGTLKVDGAS

-473 QYADGKVSGQVGN
+473 QYTDGKVSGQIGN
-486 ISDTKWHNVTF
+486 VSDTEWHNVTF
-497 EAKVKSGQ
+497 EVKVKPGQ
-505 AGKDIINK
+505 AGKNIINT
-513 ASISGDNIETPDTPS
+513 ANISGDNIQTPDKPN
-528 NEVKVYPRNPSLE
+528 NEVKVYPRNPALE
-541 SKKTSAIKEKVAG
+541 SKKTAAIKEKVEG

-579 SEAKNLTIS
+579 SEVKALTIS
-588 DALPKGLEYVPGTL
+588 DAIPDGLEYVPGTL

-610 DAKDDDKGDVTDGKV
+610 DAKDDDKGDVTAGKV
-625 SGQIGDVTDTEWHNV
+625 SGQIGDVTDMEWHNV
-640 TFEAKVKAG
+640 TFEAKVKPG
-649 QAGETIQ
+649 QAGETIK
-656 NTASVTGSNVDTPD
+656 NTATVSGSNIETPD
-670 KPSNDTEIYP
+670 KPNNDTEIYP
-680 RKPNVES
+680 RKPDVES

-693 QEKAEGNKDE
+693 QEKAEGNKDD
-703 KHPEVGDTLLYTIET
+703 KHPEAGDTLLYTIET
-718 RNTIEDS
+718 RNKIEDS

-745 SLKVDNKGVSD
+745 SLKVDGTAVSD
-756 AKDDDK
+756 AQDDDK
-762 GDVTDGKVSGQIGDV
+762 GDMTDGKVSGQIGDV

-799 IQNTASVTGSNV
+799 IQNTANVTGSNLE
-811 DTPDTPKNE
+811 TPDKPNHE
-820 VEVYPRNPALESK
+820 VAIYPRNPVLESK
-833 KTASI
+833 KTANI

-862 TRNTIEDSLVK
+862 TRNTVEDSLVK

-900 DAQDDDKGAMTDGKV
+900 DDQDDDKGDMTDGKV

-938 GQRDQKIVN
+938 GQNDQKIVN
-947 TASVTGDNVDKP
+947 TASVTGDNIDKP
-959 DTPSHEVK
+959 DKPSHEVK
-967 VYPKN
+967 VYPRN

-987 KEKYEAGDTIVYTIK
+987 KEKYEVGDTVVYTIK
-1002 TRNTVADSKVTDLV
+1002 TRNTVKDSKVTDLV
-1016 ISDKLPEGLEYVPG
+1016 IADKLPAGLEYVPG

-1051 DGKVSGQFGDVTDTE
+1051 DDKVSGQFGDVTDTE

-1074 KVKAGQADKKIV
+1074 KVKSGQADKNIV

-1127 KGKYEAGDTVVY
+1127 KEKYEAGDTVVY

-1149 SKVTDLVISDKL
+1149 SKVTDLVISDEL
-1161 PAGLK
+1161 PDGLK
-1166 YVEGSLK
+1166 YIEGSLK
-1173 ASNGGEA
+1173 VSH
-1180 TIKDGKITA
+1180 DGKGSFENGKVSA
-1189 NFGDV
+1189 DFGDV

-1236 DMKVDP
+1236 DIKVDA
-1242 KEPKLESKKTAS
+1242 KDPKLESKKTAS
-1254 IKEKADGNKDEDHPE
+1254 IKKKADGNKDADHPE

-1282 TVDDS
+1282 TMEDS
-1287 LVKDLVISD
+1287 LVKNLVISD
-1296 SLPEGLEYVTGT
+1296 SLPEGLEYVAGT

-1349 EAKLKSGQAGKD
+1349 EAKVKSGQAGKD
-1361 IVNTANISSDNI
+1361 IVNTASVSSDNI

-1386 PRNPVLESEKTVK
+1386 PRNPVLESEKTAK
-1399 NLDSDKEKYEAGDT
+1399 NLDTDKKKYEAGDT

-1431 LVISDDLP
+1431 LVISDELP

-1449 KASNGGEA
+1449 KASNGGKA
-1457 TIKDGKITANFGDVT
+1457 TIKDGKVTANFGDVT
-1472 DTEWHTVTFQAKI
+1472 DTEWRTVTFQTKI
-1485 ESGYEGKTITNVA
+1485 ESEYSGKTITNVA
-1498 TVNGSSIDKPDKPK
+1498 TVEGSGIDKPDNPK
-1512 AEMNV
+1512 VDITVEQKDPP
-1517 VSKGSEKPNEPAKPS
+1517 VSDKSEEPVKPS
-1532 KPTSE
+1532 KPNNPNKDQGTES
-1537 PSKPTPEKTSEKTN
+1537 
-1551 AGNELPN
+1551 GNELPN

-1576 GTALW
+1576 GTAFW

>member
-1 MRKGFVPKAYILNLR
+1 MRKGFVPKSYILNLR

-39 IHAEDNT
+39 IHAEDTT
-46 EVTQAAENTCPAP
+46 EVTQSADTICPAP

-64 GGFEQPK
+64 GSFEQGA
-71 ARNVGDKGSTGTDPY
+71 ARGSAHDGSGLY
-86 WMYFFE
+86 YYE
-92 NEVPGWETDASD
+92 SEVPGWKTTDKAIEIWNYAQNIPAVVKNWPAPPD
-104 NRIQIMQ
+104 GNRW
-111 NSNEFKIGPQ
+111 
-121 TDRMSTVAA
+121 
-130 EGTQYA
+130 A
-136 ELNAN
+136 ELNAFEN
-141 EPAMLY
+141 GMLY
-147 QDVNTTPGQT
+147 QDVKTTPGQT
-157 IYWRLAHRGELGYD
+157 IYWRLSHMGRQGVD
-171 TMQLRIGSVNTPVDT
+171 TMQVRIGAATSNPYSTAV
-186 LPVIQKMSST
+186 QKRFSDGKT
-196 YDKWY
+196 AWGTH
-201 YYTGTYTVPAGQT
+201 TGSYTVPAGQT
-214 KTRFGFEA
+214 TTRFGFEA
-222 VESST
+222 VST
-227 GSPMAGNLLDDIF
+227 ASGNIGAGNFLDDIF

-258 VHPGDELTYAVQVK
+258 VQPGDELTYAVQIK
-272 NQGGDVAADASF
+272 NEGGDVAADASF

-308 NLTDAADGDE
+308 NLTDASDSDE

-326 NVALGDL
+326 NIALGDL
-333 PNTTNLPNGMTV
+333 PNTNNLPNGMTV

-372 TNASKKTES
+372 TNTSKKTES

-400 SAIKAKADGNQ
+400 SAIKAKAEGNQ
-411 DVDHP
+411 DADHP
-416 EVGDTLSYTIQTR
+416 EVGDTLLYTIQTR
-429 NTIEDSQVKN
+429 NTVEDSQVKN
-439 VTISDAVPEGLEYV
+439 LAISDAVPEGLEYV
-453 PGSLQVDGTS
+453 PGSLKVDGVS
-463 VSDAQDDDKG
+463 VSDGQDDDKG
-473 QYADGKVSGQVGN
+473 QYTDGKVSGQIGN
-486 ISDTKWHNVTF
+486 VSDTEWHNVTF
-497 EAKVKSGQ
+497 EVKVKPGQ
-505 AGKDIINK
+505 AGKNIINT
-513 ASISGDNIETPDTPS
+513 ASISGDNIQTPDKPN
-528 NEVKVYPRNPSLE
+528 NEVKVYPRNPALE
-541 SKKTSAIKEKVAG
+541 SKKTAAIKEKVEG

-579 SEAKNLTIS
+579 SEVKALTIS
-588 DALPKGLEYVPGTL
+588 DAIPDGLEYVPGTL

-610 DAKDDDKGDVTDGKV
+610 DDQDDDKGDVTDGKV
-625 SGQIGDVTDTEWHNV
+625 SGQIGDVTDMEWHNV
-640 TFEAKVKAG
+640 TFEVKVKAG
-649 QAGETIQ
+649 QAGETIK
-656 NTASVTGSNVDTPD
+656 NTATITGSNIETPD

-680 RKPNVES
+680 RKPDVES

-693 QEKAEGNKDE
+693 QAKADGNKDE

-745 SLKVDNKGVSD
+745 SLKVDGTAVSD
-756 AKDDDK
+756 AQDDDK
-762 GDVTDGKVSGQIGDV
+762 GDMTDGKVSGQIGDV

-799 IQNTASVTGSNV
+799 IQNTANVTGSNLE
-811 DTPDTPKNE
+811 TPDKPNHE
-820 VEVYPRNPALESK
+820 VAIYPRNPDLESK
-833 KTASI
+833 KTSSI

-850 TQVGDTL
+850 IQVGDTL

-862 TRNTIEDSLVK
+862 TRNIVEDSLVK

-900 DAQDDDKGAMTDGKV
+900 DAQDDDKGNMTDGKV

-938 GQRDQKIVN
+938 GQTDQKIVN
-947 TASVTGDNVDKP
+947 TASVTGDNIDKP
-959 DTPSHEVK
+959 DKPSHEVK
-967 VYPKN
+967 VSPRN

-987 KEKYEAGDTIVYTIK
+987 KE
-1002 TRNTVADSKVTDLV
+1002 
-1016 ISDKLPEGLEYVPG
+1016 
-1030 TLKVDNKEVS
+1030 
-1040 DARDDD
+1040 
-1046 KGDVT
+1046 
-1051 DGKVSGQFGDVTDTE
+1051 
-1066 WHTVTFEA
+1066 
-1074 KVKAGQADKKIV
+1074 
-1086 NTASISGDNTDKP
+1086 
-1099 DTPSQEVKVSPKD
+1099 
-1112 PVLKSEKSVKNLDSD
+1112 
-1127 KGKYEAGDTVVY
+1127 KYEAGDTVVY

-1200 SVTFQAK
+1200 TVTFQAK

-1226 NIDTPDTPGT
+1226 NIDTPDKPGT
-1236 DMKVDP
+1236 DIKVDA
-1242 KEPKLESKKTAS
+1242 KDPKLESKKTAS

-1287 LVKDLVISD
+1287 LVKNLVISD
-1296 SLPEGLEYVTGT
+1296 SLPEGLEYVAGT

-1349 EAKLKSGQAGKD
+1349 EAKVKSGQAGKD

-1532 KPTSE
+1532 KPTPE
-1537 PSKPTPEKTSEKTN
+1537 PSKTTPEKTDGKTN
-1551 AGNELPN
+1551 TGKELPN